1 MRTSDR
7 GFTLLEVLAA
17 VAILAILYTTLSTV
31 AMRGLRSEGESR
43 RMLEAS
49 LIADLQLSEFE
60 ADLEAGLIPEIG
72 ITQNDEEEGFTVV
85 WDVSAYQ
92 PTAPAAAPATATGGL
107 PSPSAQDPA
116 LLGQPA
122 APSPFSPFA
131 PAVPSADGESNAPST
146 AEDEASEQP
155 AAGDEAPAPF
165 YQIVLRVSWLEGAAE
180 RTVTRT
186 TFAVDPDAAAKLA
199 VQRALAKAAEAA
211 EES

>member
-1 MRTSDR
+1 MRASDR

-17 VAILAILYTTLSTV
+17 VSILAILYTTLSTV
-31 AMRGLRSEGESR
+31 AMRGLRSEGESQ

-49 LIADLQLSEFE
+49 LIADWQLSEFE

-72 ITQNDEEEGFTVV
+72 VTQNDDEEGFTVV

-92 PTAPAAAPATATGGL
+92 PAAPPASAAGGL
-107 PSPSAQDPA
+107 PAPNAQDPA
-116 LLGQPA
+116 RLGQPA
-122 APSPFSPFA
+122 APFPFSPIA
-131 PAVPSADGESNAPST
+131 PAVPGADDESNARS
-146 AEDEASEQP
+146 AADDEPSEQP
-155 AAGDEAPAPF
+155 ASGDEAPAPF

-180 RTVTRT
+180 RAVTRT